1 MSQAVTKTKKNTI
14 EQEAARRRTF
24 AIISHPDAGKT
35 TLTEKLLLYG
45 GALHEAGSIR
55 ARKATRHAASDWMSI
70 EQDRG
75 ISVTSSVLRFEKD
88 DIKYNLLDT
97 PGHKDFSEDT
107 LRTLVA
113 ADSGLMVIDVAK
125 GVEEQTEKLFEVCKM
140 RKVPVI
146 TFVNKCDRPG
156 MDPLEVLSNVENK
169 LGIEAIPA
177 SWPVGYGQKFQGI
190 YDLIG
195 KELHLYRKS
204 KHGAQKAEMETF
216 SLEEG
221 LGETSLSDTEK
232 EQLEEEVMLIEDMFA
247 DMDQDKFKVGEAS
260 PVFFGSAL
268 NNFGLDV
275 FLKYFSDLAPSPQI
289 YSDAEGSQRNL
300 DEPFSGFIFKLQAN
314 MNPDHRDCAAFIR
327 ITSGK
332 FERGLN
338 VTHEG
343 TGKKVKMSTPH
354 TLMGDERNILEEAYP
369 GDIVSLFSPGFFR
382 IGSTLYAD
390 KPIRFNVIPLFTPE
404 HFMKV
409 STKDPFK
416 RKQLREG
423 LKQLSEEGVVH
434 VFEVPNGVGNE
445 LLLGTVGVL
454 QFEVVEHRMQAE
466 YGVELHMQPVNYHA
480 ARWLPHE
487 SDEIIKKLESSYS
500 THVTKDMEENPIVLF
515 ESAYALSQAEEKV
528 GTDNLF
534 KYKQD

>member
-1 MSQAVTKTKKNTI
+1 MSTATAETQITKEAKK
-14 EQEAARRRTF
+14 RRTF

-70 EQDRG
+70 EQERG

-88 DIKYNLLDT
+88 GIKYNLLDT

-125 GVEEQTEKLFEVCKM
+125 GVEEQTEKLFEVCKL
-140 RKVPVI
+140 REVPVI

-156 MDPLEVLSNVENK
+156 MDPLEVLSNIENK
-169 LGIEAIPA
+169 LGIEAVPA
-177 SWPVGYGQKFQGI
+177 SWPMGYGQKFQGI
-190 YDLIG
+190 YDVIDN
-195 KELHLYRKS
+195 KVHMYQKTD
-204 KHGAQKAEMETF
+204 HGAKKAVTEILSVEDAIAA
-216 SLEEG
+216 SL
-221 LGETSLSDTEK
+221 LSDAEK
-232 EQLEEEVMLIEDMFA
+232 EAFQEEVMLIEDMYENMSKEDYA
-247 DMDQDKFKVGEAS
+247 TGKVT

-268 NNFGLDV
+268 HNFGLDV
-275 FLKYFSDLAPSPQI
+275 FLNYFHQLAPHPQQ
-289 YSDAEGSQRNL
+289 YKTPDGVVRDLN
-300 DEPFSGFIFKLQAN
+300 DGFSGFIFKMQAN

-327 ITSGK
+327 VASGK
-332 FERGLN
+332 FERGQQ
-338 VTHEG
+338 VTIASS
-343 TGKKVKMSTPH
+343 GKKVKMSTPH
-354 TLMGDERNILEEAYP
+354 TLMGDDRQLMEEAYP
-369 GDIVSLFSPGFFR
+369 GDIVSIFNPGSFR
-382 IGSTLYAD
+382 IGTTIYEKNEVD
-390 KPIRFNVIPLFTPE
+390 FDVIPLFTPE
-404 HFMKV
+404 HFQKV
-409 STKDPFK
+409 ATKDPFK

-454 QFEVVEHRMQAE
+454 QFEVVEHRMLTE
-466 YGVELHMQPVNYHA
+466 YGVELIKTPVSYYC
-480 ARWLPHE
+480 ARWLPN
-487 SDEIIKKLESSYS
+487 DRDDITDKLEASYS

-515 ESAYALSQAEEKV
+515 DSQYALSQGEEKV
-528 GTDNLF
+528 GSENLF
-534 KYKQD
+534 KFKQG